1 MHWLLLLSLLDSS
14 TALKNG
20 GSPSTLNKLAE
31 TSLRRQ
37 LGDVQNVRVVV
48 APGQGQGDFN
58 SFDVTLDGFSAD
70 RLMNLANKTSS
81 SQSTNRSFDARDL
94 EDILG
99 GIGKGNVGSGGKYGD
114 ILGGVLGGA
123 KSGGR
128 IGRVRLKATN
138 FSFQGA
144 RYESMSADL
153 GEIKFDWRK
162 ALTGNFDIKSVS
174 PGTLALS
181 VRGDQAAKLLAPR
194 LPSVSD
200 VRVRF
205 SDGRAFVGAKSGL
218 YGVRVP
224 FEVGAR
230 LSVQQNRVMATDFA
244 ASVSKLRLPS
254 VVVNELTRGLNPLYD
269 FDPQGRWPLAI
280 NLSTAQATGDVLA
293 MRGGVQWLGLGGRR
307 NDSSRD
313 NNTSSRDSGD
323 IYPNEAP
330 RSKPRVPDVFGDIF
344 GR

>member
-1 MHWLLLLSLLDSS
+1 MNSLPLNRVEARIMHWLLLLSLLDSS

-37 LGDVQNVRVVV
+37 LGDVNNVRVLVS
-48 APGQGQGDFN
+48 PGKGSGDFN

-70 RLMNLANKTSS
+70 RLMNLANQTSS
-81 SQSTNRSFDARDL
+81 SQTSNRSFGAKDL

-99 GIGKGNVGSGGKYGD
+99 GIGRGNTGNYGD

-138 FSFQGA
+138 FTFQGA

-162 ALTGNFDIKSVS
+162 ALTGNYDIKSVS

-230 LSVQQNRVMATDFA
+230 LSVSR
-244 ASVSKLRLPS
+244 
-254 VVVNELTRGLNPLYD
+254 
-269 FDPQGRWPLAI
+269 
-280 NLSTAQATGDVLA
+280 TA
-293 MRGGVQWLGLGGRR
+293 
-307 NDSSRD
+307 
-313 NNTSSRDSGD
+313 
-323 IYPNEAP
+323 
-330 RSKPRVPDVFGDIF
+330 
-344 GR
+344 